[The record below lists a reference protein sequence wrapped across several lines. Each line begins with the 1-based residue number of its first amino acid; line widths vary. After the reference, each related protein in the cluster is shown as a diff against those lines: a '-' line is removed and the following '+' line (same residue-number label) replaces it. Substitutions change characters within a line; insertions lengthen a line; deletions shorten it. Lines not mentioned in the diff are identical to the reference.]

1 MFLNDLTISPT
12 PQYFLTRITF
22 KKIYRE
28 IDFYYSLFTICPQ
41 VIGSF
46 PVSPILKTLF
56 SSLPSEP
63 FQSSQLIFFFFEET
77 ITLYSYTQN
86 HGIVQYLI
94 RLLNCN
100 YKYNR
105 IHKFWGTL
113 NRLFVSSCDGKLR
126 SHLKFDYGIAGRQTS
141 RRWLRKLYHNFYK
154 AGCRQN

>member
-1 MFLNDLTISPT
+1 MPPSHWQFSCLT
-12 PQYFLTRITF
+12 YFKNTF
-22 KKIYRE
+22 QQ
-28 IDFYYSLFTICPQ
+28 P
-41 VIGSF
+41 SF
-46 PVSPILKTLF
+46 RAIPK
-56 SSLPSEP
+56 
-63 FQSSQLIFFFFEET
+63 QSTDFFFFEET